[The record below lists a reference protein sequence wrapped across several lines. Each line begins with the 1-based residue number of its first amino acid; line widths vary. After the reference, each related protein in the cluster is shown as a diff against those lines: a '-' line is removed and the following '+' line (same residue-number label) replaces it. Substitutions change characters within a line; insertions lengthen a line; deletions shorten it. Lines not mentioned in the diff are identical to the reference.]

1 MMKTLSMP
9 PQPKEQDNEDL
20 RAIED
25 LNKSNSTVSRQL
37 MALKTPS
44 YQIKETK
51 QPREI
56 VAKGNS
62 DM

>member
-1 MMKTLSMP
+1 MMKTQSMP
-9 PQPKEQDNEDL
+9 PQRKEQGNEDL

-25 LNKSNSTVSRQL
+25 SNRTNSTISRQL

-51 QPREI
+51 E
-56 VAKGNS
+56 VAKGKQ
-62 DM
+62 DVV